1 MLITYFT
8 SELFVPG
15 ILTLCVRIIF
25 SVLNISI
32 FSAVNISYQLT
43 LCFSTLEIF
52 LGIRRSQHFLQVKSL
67 FLFARRF
74 VVLTH
79 DILFLFIS
87 KLSFSVLDI
96 LTFCVYRIF
105 LYKLTLC
112 LSVLDILTFCVRN
125 IFIPFVSLC

>member
-1 MLITYFT
+1 VLITYFT